1 MSLYEDTLFPVLLD
15 WATRPVYRDRER
27 IIGQAR
33 GRVLELGVG
42 TGSNFPFYGDAATEI
57 HGIEPAQ
64 ALLTLAQEAAS
75 QCARPERFVLRTGD
89 AQQLPYPDHHFD
101 TVVACLVF
109 CTIPDPER
117 AAAEAFRVLKPGGT
131 LLALEHVLSERRW
144 VQRLQKGMNPAWKH
158 LACGCQLTRDT
169 ASIFRE
175 SCFRLHKASHRRHP
189 KLHAFAGELLDG
201 ALLKPS

>member
-42 TGSNFPFYGDAATEI
+42 TGSNFPFYE
-57 HGIEPAQ
+57 
-64 ALLTLAQEAAS
+64 EAAS

-169 ASIFRE
+169 ASIFRGAG
-175 SCFRLHKASHRRHP
+175 FRLHKASHRRHP
-189 KLHAFAGELLDG
+189 KLPAFAGELLDG